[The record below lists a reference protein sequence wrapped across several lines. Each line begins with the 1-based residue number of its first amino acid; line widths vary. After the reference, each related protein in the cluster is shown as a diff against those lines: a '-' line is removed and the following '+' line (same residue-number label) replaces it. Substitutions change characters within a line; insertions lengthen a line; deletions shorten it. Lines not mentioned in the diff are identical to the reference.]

1 MDAGTA
7 AGSGMHEVDCMLLIL
22 RDGARNL
29 DWPH

>member
-7 AGSGMHEVDCMLLIL
+7 AESRMHEVDCMLLIL

-29 DWPH
+29 D